1 MSEVNL
7 NTIHEVSTEEINES
21 PINVNADVNSNVN
34 SYNSL
39 IDTFNQLYAHIQV
52 IYTGKLTPTTII
64 IVMSELIQLTENYK
78 TLTGQQ
84 KKNMVINVIKKLI
97 NEELEKY
104 TQEDQAALMLI
115 INTTLPAMIDTTIDA
130 INGLMKFTKDK
141 SKNRWFSKFL
151 CC

>member
-39 IDTFNQLYAHIQV
+39 IDTFNQLYAHIKV

-64 IVMSELIQLTENYK
+64 IVMSELIQLTEKYK

-130 INGLMKFTKDK
+130 INGLMKFTKEKTKK
-141 SKNRWFSKFL
+141 SLFSRFL